1 MPAMK
6 DAPISVFESSPPQYQ
21 GRNFLLRWWAKLS
34 PSRQDRVAT
43 FGPIASIV
51 LFLAANVF
59 AFTYLRLEEQGREQ
73 DTLMQDVEYAQQR
86 LKMRLLEE
94 QEQLIGLAMNYG
106 NKIIGEEEFVAQAQ
120 TLINRYPEL
129 YAINWV
135 NANKEITAGYYSPAI
150 INSLLYSNGAALR
163 ISPVN
168 AAAFESAR
176 MAHQPLYT
184 EPILHGTLVINDT
197 LQEKT
202 SSIQLHIP
210 SGRPEDFRGMLIAEY
225 SIDGLLRY
233 GLPNETRSKYSVALF
248 SAKKDFLTGS
258 LIQAPTDKTPLSWLQ
273 RLKRKP
279 ISQSAPLQP
288 IGNSLILQ
296 AQSLPAKPSLMSNML
311 IWLVSSLS
319 LLTAYMLFVNWRHIR
334 LRAAAQR
341 ALQAETTFRRA
352 MENSMPIGMR
362 ALDMEGKITYVNPA
376 FCKITGWHEHE
387 LLNQMPPYPYWPKG
401 LEKQANPDLPSPGK
415 DYEAADLQYRFQRRG
430 GNMFDARVHI
440 SPLLNGKG
448 EQKGWMTS
456 LTDITEATQ
465 IRVQLSE
472 AHDRFTAVLEA
483 FDSAVSVVVPGE
495 QTLLFANK
503 AYRQWFGV
511 SSRGHTMMREAFARE
526 AATPQLKSLGKGKL
540 REEFQ
545 FYFEEEKRWFEVL
558 SRKMTWTDGRH
569 AQMLIAKDI
578 TARKQAEAVAAAH
591 TEKAIASS
599 HLVTMGEM
607 ASSVAHELNQPLT
620 AITNYCNGMISR
632 IRNKQIELPDLLA
645 PLEKTAKQ
653 AERAAQIIHRIRA
666 FVKRSAPNRS
676 LAHVASLVDEAREL
690 FDIELRRRKTKFF
703 TFFESNLPPLYV
715 DPILIEQVI
724 VNLVRNAAE
733 ALDSAQIPE
742 ALRKVELHA
751 KLNAAR
757 DAIEFQVIDNGRG
770 FDPEVESHLFEAF
783 YSTKLEGMGI
793 GLNLC
798 RSIIEAHGGEMRARN
813 LYNEAGN
820 SIQGCCFNFTL
831 PVQPSLQSDS
841 SNPSPAS

>member
-1 MPAMK
+1 MK
-6 DAPISVFESSPPQYQ
+6 DAPISVFDSAPPPYQ
-21 GRNFLLRWWAKLS
+21 GRNFLWRWWGRLS

-51 LFLAANVF
+51 LFLAANIF

-73 DTLMQDVEYAQQR
+73 DALMQDVEYAQQR

-106 NKIIGEEEFVAQAQ
+106 NKIISDEEFVAQAQ
-120 TLINRYPEL
+120 SLINRYPEL
-129 YAINWV
+129 YAINWY
-135 NANKEITAGYYSPAI
+135 NENKKITNGYYSPAI
-150 INSLLYSNGAALR
+150 INSLLYSNGEALR

-168 AAAFESAR
+168 PANFESAR
-176 MAHQPLYT
+176 KAHQSLYSD
-184 EPILHGTLVINDT
+184 PILHGTLVINDS

-210 SGRPEDFRGMLIAEY
+210 SGHLDDFRGMLIAEY

-248 SAKKDFLTGS
+248 SAKKDFLTGT
-258 LIQAPTDKTPLSWLQ
+258 LIQAPTEKTPLSWLQ

-288 IGNSLILQ
+288 VGNSLILQ
-296 AQSLPAKPSLMSNML
+296 AQSLPAKQSLMSNML

-319 LLTAYMLFVNWRHIR
+319 LLTAYMLFVNWRHTR

-362 ALDMEGKITYVNPA
+362 ALDMAGKITYVNPA
-376 FCKITGWHEHE
+376 FCKITGWQEHE
-387 LLNQMPPYPYWPKG
+387 LINRMPPYPYWPKG
-401 LEKQANPDLPSPGK
+401 LEEQADPDLPSASS
-415 DYEAADLQYRFQRRG
+415 EEAAADLQYRFLRRD
-430 GNMFDARVHI
+430 GNLFDARVHI
-440 SPLLNGKG
+440 SPLLNENG

-465 IRVQLSE
+465 IRLQLSE

-503 AYRQWFGV
+503 SYRQWFGN
-511 SSRGHTMMREAFARE
+511 SSRGHTMVREAFARE
-526 AATPQLKSLGKGKL
+526 TAPQQAPKKGEQEQP
-540 REEFQ
+540 REEFE
-545 FYFEEEKRWFEVL
+545 FYFEEQKRWFEVR
-558 SRKMTWTDGRH
+558 SRQMTWTDGRP

-620 AITNYCNGMISR
+620 AINNYCNGMISR
-632 IRNKQIELPDLLA
+632 IRKQQIELPDLLI

-653 AERAAQIIHRIRA
+653 AERAGQIIHRVRA

-676 LAHVASLVDEAREL
+676 WAHAAALVDEAREL

-703 TFFESNLPPLYV
+703 TFFAAHLPQLYV

-742 ALRKVELHA
+742 GLRKVELHVH
-751 KLNAAR
+751 LNATG
-757 DAIEFQVIDNGRG
+757 DAIEFQVIDNGLG
-770 FDPEVESHLFEAF
+770 LAPEVEQHLFEAF
-783 YSTKLEGMGI
+783 YSTKQEGMGI

-798 RSIIEAHGGEMRARN
+798 RSIIEAHGGELRARN

-820 SIQGCCFNFTL
+820 SIQGCCFHFTL
-831 PVQPSLQSDS
+831 PLQPSLQSDG
-841 SNPSPAS
+841 SNESAPS